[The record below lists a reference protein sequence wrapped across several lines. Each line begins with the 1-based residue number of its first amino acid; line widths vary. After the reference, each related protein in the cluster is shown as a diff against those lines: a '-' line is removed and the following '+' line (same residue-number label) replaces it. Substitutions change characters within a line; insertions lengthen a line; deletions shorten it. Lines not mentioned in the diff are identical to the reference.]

1 MKLGDINPHIRFA
14 QRICYGVRER
24 TVYVQDCRLFYI
36 VEGHAQIDL
45 EGVCYPL
52 EAHTLFYC
60 RGGSVYTIRCETPFT
75 LVAIDFDLTQR
86 RSDWLQPI
94 PPMVLCG
101 KACPEPMDPCHVQDS
116 PFLNGHL
123 HLPSAMAIKPLVM
136 GIVDHFFKQQ
146 FYFREQAGTLLRQIL
161 IELHTAVRMGDKD
174 SSITRQIL
182 DYIHA
187 HYKEQTDNKS
197 ISRQLGYHEY
207 YLNRLFVK
215 YMGNSIHSY
224 LIDLRISE
232 AKRLLLD
239 SDIPVTQ
246 IAETVGFRNH
256 TYFSSC
262 FLKRVGIQPSRYR
275 DTYR

>member
-24 TVYVQDCRLFYI
+24 TVYVRDCRLFYVI
-36 VEGHAQIDL
+36 DGNAQILLD
-45 EGVCYPL
+45 GMCYPL
-52 EAHTLFYC
+52 KAHTLFYC
-60 RGGSVYTIRCETPFT
+60 RGGSIYTIRCQTPFT
-75 LVAIDFDLTQR
+75 LIAIDFDLTQR
-86 RSDWLQPI
+86 RSAWLQTCPPI
-94 PPMVLCG
+94 VVNGSAL
-101 KACPEPMDPCHVQDS
+101 PEPTDPCDVQDS
-116 PFLNGHL
+116 PFLNSHL
-123 HLPSAMAIKPLVM
+123 HLPSAMVLEAWVL
-136 GIVDHFFKQQ
+136 GIVDHFFQRQ
-146 FYFREQAGTLLRQIL
+146 FCFRERAGTLLRQIL
-161 IELHTAVRMGDKD
+161 IELHAMVLKEDKD
-174 SSITRQIL
+174 ASLAGRVL
-182 DYIHA
+182 DYIHE
-187 HYKEQTDNKS
+187 HYKEPVDNKTV
-197 ISRQLGYHEY
+197 SRQLGYHEY

-215 YMGNSIHSY
+215 HMGTSIHSY

-246 IAETVGFRNH
+246 IAQAVGFRNH

>member
-36 VEGHAQIDL
+36 VEGSAQIQLNDR
-45 EGVCYPL
+45 CYPL
-52 EAHTLFYC
+52 EAHALFYC
-60 RGGSVYTIRCETPFT
+60 RGGSVYTIRCESPFT

-94 PPMVLCG
+94 PPMVLCERT
-101 KACPEPMDPCHVQDS
+101 CPEPMDPRHVQDC
-116 PFLNGHL
+116 PFLNNHL
-123 HLPSAMAIKPLVM
+123 YLPSAMVLESWVF
-136 GIVDHFFKQQ
+136 GIVDHFFRQQ
-146 FYFREQAGTLLRQIL
+146 FCFRERAGTLLRQIL
-161 IELHTAVRMGDKD
+161 IELHGMILTEDKD
-174 SSITRQIL
+174 SSLATQVL

-187 HYKEQTDNKS
+187 HYKEQADNKS
-197 ISRQLGYHEY
+197 IARQLGYHEY
-207 YLNRLFVK
+207 YLNRLFAK
-215 YMGNSIHSY
+215 HMGTSIHSY

-232 AKRLLLD
+232 AKRLLLN

-246 IAETVGFRNH
+246 IAETVGFQNH
-256 TYFSSC
+256 SYFSSC